1 MGSALP
7 GELAPSPTAAPA
19 PFPPATQAAWPAAPL
34 RPTLIAMKKLRIDVW
49 SDIACPWCYV
59 GKRRLEAALAR
70 FPRRDAVE
78 VVWRAFE
85 LDPSAKRVQGTEVSY
100 AERLAKKYGVPVAKA
115 EAMIRQMT
123 EVGAADGLDL
133 RFDKVRPGNTF
144 DAHRVLHLAAERGA
158 QDAVKERLLRGYM
171 TEGEAIGE
179 PEVLARLAGE
189 AGLDPDEV
197 RAALASDAHAREVRA
212 DEAEA
217 REIGIT
223 GVPFFAFGGR
233 YGVSGA
239 QPAEALLG
247 VLQKAW
253 DEAAGAP
260 EQAFSEGAA
269 CGPDGCA

>member
-1 MGSALP
+1 
-7 GELAPSPTAAPA
+7 
-19 PFPPATQAAWPAAPL
+19 
-34 RPTLIAMKKLRIDVW
+34 MKKLRVDVW

-70 FPRRDAVE
+70 FPHRDSVE

-85 LDPSAKRVQGTEVSY
+85 LDPSAKRVLEPPVPY
-100 AERLAKKYGVPVAKA
+100 AERLAKKYGASVARA

-123 EVGAADGLDL
+123 DVAAADGLD
-133 RFDKVRPGNTF
+133 FHFEKVRPGNTF

-158 QDAVKERLLRGYM
+158 QDAVKERLLRAYM
-171 TEGEAIGE
+171 TEGEAIGD

-197 RAALASDAHAREVRA
+197 RAALEGDAYAREVRA

-217 REIGIT
+217 RAIGIT

-233 YGVSGA
+233 YGASGA
-239 QPAEALLG
+239 QPAEQLLH

-253 DEAAGAP
+253 DEAAAEP
-260 EQAFSEGAA
+260 EQAFAEGAA

>member
-1 MGSALP
+1 
-7 GELAPSPTAAPA
+7 
-19 PFPPATQAAWPAAPL
+19 
-34 RPTLIAMKKLRIDVW
+34 MKKLRVDVW

-85 LDPSAKRVQGTEVSY
+85 LDPSAKRVLDTEVSY
-100 AERLAKKYGVPVAKA
+100 AGRLAKKYGVPVAKA
-115 EAMIRQMT
+115 EGMIRQMT

-144 DAHRVLHLAAERGA
+144 DAHRVLHLAAERGV

-189 AGLDPDEV
+189 AGLEPDEV

-253 DEAAGAP
+253 DEAADAP
-260 EQAFSEGAA
+260 EQALAEGAA